1 MDDPLVVPSNKMIVL
16 AYVPFGHSLNPVP
29 AVVLTVELKV
39 AATEMVGKEV
49 CDVLGIRN
57 PTMALK
63 SF

>member
-1 MDDPLVVPSNKMIVL
+1 
-16 AYVPFGHSLNPVP
+16 
-29 AVVLTVELKV
+29 VVLTVELKV